1 MNNDLLRELEI
12 LKKRVSELESQK
24 KDNVNMF
31 GRSYSQI
38 GNSNADF
45 LIKTKGQVKVQ
56 WGNKFIDLIKDG
68 KIAVDGFQFFTAKD
82 KDSIKGQDGF
92 YITDDGIFIKFGSEI
107 INIFGEV
114 NNAYVSFVS
123 DQQVESKQ
131 QAIAQKNIGLLFQ
144 TFAEA
149 QSAGIQ
155 DGFVY
160 IADEGKIYTIKDF
173 QFQEM
178 KFELPNSFDKKIT
191 IKIASGDSCSL
202 LVDGYYDETK
212 HCIVLGKEGSGL
224 YLYSTNESGY
234 VQSLVENL
242 VLETQDG
249 NQILIENSQVTIK
262 PKLICSNI
270 ASEGASSIKGYRIYL
285 DGGESVIEVD
295 NLILRKGIRPTEVTY
310 DELTSL
316 IAEENL
322 QFNNYYL
329 ITDFQN
335 EWELTS
341 ADNIIDEG
349 DNINI
354 RPLVVRAL
362 SNSTLDIKA
371 MFVDNPEW
379 EVWYDVS
386 YNDTVQVNEETDGV
400 QSLSELKAKGRIVQL
415 KDQYGNQ
422 CNYDFKHLKF
432 QIGTDWKYTFDSEG
446 TDASLDGTMHDNV
459 FEISNYAIKSQ
470 TAAVRDGIVVSFS
483 GETHN
488 NTIKTISSDLIV
500 RETFINNSGLSL
512 TNCTIEGTLSNTY
525 FHGSFTSQ
533 TISSNINPELS
544 RTDKFKDIYMDE
556 SNLRIICIPDL
567 IIPGTIVMFNGER
580 ELPAGWAVCDG
591 QNGTPNLIGNFI
603 KASTAAGELGNIEI
617 ELQKSSEFETS
628 ESISYAELQDGPD
641 QDFKYTW
648 YSLIFIMKL

>member
-1 MNNDLLRELEI
+1 MSTGLFG
-12 LKKRVSELESQK
+12 SQY
-24 KDNVNMF
+24 NET
-31 GRSYSQI
+31 GSTS
-38 GNSNADF
+38 ADF
-45 LIKTKGQVKVQ
+45 LIKTRGKVKIQ

-68 KIAVDGFQFFTAKD
+68 KIAVEGFKFFTAKD

-92 YITDDGIFIKFGSEI
+92 YITDDSNIFIKFGNEI

-114 NNAYVSFVS
+114 NNTYVSFVS
-123 DQQVESKQ
+123 EQQVEPKQ
-131 QAIAQKNIGLLFQ
+131 QTIAQKNIGLLFQ

-160 IADEGKIYTIKDF
+160 VANEGKIYIIKDF

-178 KFELPNSFDKKIT
+178 KFELPDYFDRKVT

-202 LVDGYYDETK
+202 LVDGYYDETR
-212 HCIVLGKEGSGL
+212 HCIVIGKEGSGL
-224 YLYSTNESGY
+224 YLYSTDKSGY

-262 PKLICSNI
+262 PKLICNSI
-270 ASEGASSIKGYRIYL
+270 ASEEASPTKGYRIYL
-285 DGGESVIEVD
+285 EGGESVLELD
-295 NLILRKGIRPTEVTY
+295 NLILRKGIKPTEVTY
-310 DELTSL
+310 DELASM
-316 IAEENL
+316 IIEEDL

-349 DNINI
+349 DDVNV

-362 SNSTLDIKA
+362 SASTVDVKA
-371 MFVDNPEW
+371 ILVDNPEW

-386 YNDTVQVNEETDGV
+386 YNDSIQTQEETGITD
-400 QSLSELKAKGRIVQL
+400 LKAKGRITQL

-432 QIGTDWKYTFDSEG
+432 LIGTDWKYTFDNNGS
-446 TDASLDGTMHDNV
+446 DASLNGTMYNNV
-459 FEISNYAIKSQ
+459 IEVSNYAIKSL
-470 TAAVRDGIVVSFS
+470 TATVRDGIVVSFS
-483 GETHN
+483 GETYN
-488 NTIKTISSDLIV
+488 NTIKTISNSLVIEDA
-500 RETFINNSGLSL
+500 FINNNGLSL
-512 TNCTIEGTLSNTY
+512 VDCNIEGTLSNTY
-525 FHGSFTSQ
+525 FHGNFVSQ
-533 TISSNINPELS
+533 TISSTTNPELS
-544 RTDKFKDIYMDE
+544 RTDKFKDIYMSGTD
-556 SNLRIICIPDL
+556 LRIICIPDL
-567 IIPGTIVMFNGER
+567 IIPGTIVMFNGEK
-580 ELPAGWAVCDG
+580 ELPAGWAICNG
-591 QNGTPNLIGNFI
+591 QNGTPNLVGNFI
-603 KASTAAGELGNIEI
+603 KASTIAGETGKIEI
-617 ELQKSSEFETS
+617 NPQTPDGSEDGEQTINTES
-628 ESISYAELQDGPD
+628 EPTGEQD
-641 QDFKYTW
+641 QEYTW